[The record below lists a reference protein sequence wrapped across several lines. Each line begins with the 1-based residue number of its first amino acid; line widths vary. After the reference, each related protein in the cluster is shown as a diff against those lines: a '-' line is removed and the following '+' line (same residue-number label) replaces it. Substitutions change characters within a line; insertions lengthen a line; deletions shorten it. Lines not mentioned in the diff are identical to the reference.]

1 MPRSSARIFGLNV
14 HALALATI
22 SCAVIG
28 CTQPTTLK
36 EAPVN
41 VTGKLSKA
49 GQPLGDIL
57 VSFQPLDHGHLASF
71 PVKPDGTFQS
81 ELIPG
86 NYAYYVAK
94 SAGPKADAA
103 LKRVDPKFLEPD
115 LTRIVTVESGQELA
129 IALD

>member
-1 MPRSSARIFGLNV
+1 MKL
-14 HALALATI
+14 HALGLAAI

-36 EAPVN
+36 EGPVS
-41 VTGKLSKA
+41 VSGKLSKA
-49 GQPLGDIL
+49 GQPLGDVM

-71 PVKPDGTFQS
+71 SVKPDGTFQS

-94 SAGPKADAA
+94 STGPKADAA
-103 LKRVDPKFLEPD
+103 IKRVDPKFLEAD
-115 LTRIVTVESGQELA
+115 LTRTVAVQSGQELA
-129 IALD
+129 ISLD